1 MAKKSF
7 GVRSSLSVQPKQIS
21 PDEVEKAIQKI
32 HQAEAEVEQPKVSE
46 TIEQP
51 VSVQKKKSKPAAK
64 KPTASKKKSKPVPS
78 KKEPVKRKVR
88 LSVDVTPE
96 IHKRLKI
103 RAIEKDSDIMRYVA
117 MLIERDLN
125 KK

>member
-7 GVRSSLSVQPKQIS
+7 GVRSSMSVQPKQIS

-32 HQAEAEVEQPKVSE
+32 HQTEEKPKS
-46 TIEQP
+46 P
-51 VSVQKKKSKPAAK
+51 KPQKLAAKSKPTAK
-64 KPTASKKKSKPVPS
+64 KSTPRKKKAAP
-78 KKEPVKRKVR
+78 KEETPKRKVR

-103 RAIEKDSDIMRYVA
+103 RAIQNDSDIMRYVA